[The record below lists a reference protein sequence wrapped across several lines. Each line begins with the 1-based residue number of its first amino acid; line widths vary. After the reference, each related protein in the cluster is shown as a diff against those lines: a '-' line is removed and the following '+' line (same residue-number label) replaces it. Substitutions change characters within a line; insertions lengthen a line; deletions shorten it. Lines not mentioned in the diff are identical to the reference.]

1 MENQTSIQEIL
12 KLYNNGQRCFK
23 GLDIEGDFS
32 NQDLN
37 GISFEECFI
46 AADFKYSDL
55 SNSQFKNGNIKT
67 SDFRYSDLT
76 NSEFMNLAVESTQF
90 DWSKT
95 EGLKFEGNY
104 CYGQEVAESDFE
116 KLFKT
121 NASKPKF
128 QIIDTF
134 KITNRGYVICGD
146 IREGRISVG
155 DSLEVG
161 DKLYE
166 IIGVEMVDKIKE
178 HIAHVGLVIPVFE
191 ELEKEELKK
200 QNLNG
205 KEIEIIKKS
214 Y

>member
-1 MENQTSIQEIL
+1 M
-12 KLYNNGQRCFK
+12 LYKNGQRCFK

-67 SDFRYSDLT
+67 SDFRYSNLT
-76 NSEFMNLAVESTQF
+76 NSEFTNLAVESTQF
-90 DWSKT
+90 DWAKT
-95 EGLKFEGNY
+95 DGLKFRENY
-104 CYGQEVAESDFE
+104 CYGQEVAETDFE

-128 QIIDTF
+128 QVVDTF
-134 KITNRGYVICGD
+134 KVTNRGYVICGN
-146 IREGRISVG
+146 IQLGIISVG
-155 DSLEVG
+155 DSLEIG
-161 DKLYE
+161 DKIYE
-166 IIGVEMVDKIKE
+166 ITGVEMVDKIREK
-178 HIAHVGLVIPVFE
+178 IAYVGLVIPVFE
-191 ELEKEELKK
+191 ESEIEEIKN
-200 QNLNG
+200 QNLKG
-205 KEIEIIKKS
+205 KEIEIKKS